1 MGSGWSLGASPGQ
14 GRGTGNL
21 SSPCSLASDAQLG
34 CAWTVWREEGPMGEG
49 LVLVTRCGG
58 RVHRC
63 SPRQVSVRQGWG
75 LHLGMG
81 LPGSTCIRLWG

>member
-1 MGSGWSLGASPGQ
+1 
-14 GRGTGNL
+14 
-21 SSPCSLASDAQLG
+21 
-34 CAWTVWREEGPMGEG
+34 MGEG
-49 LVLVTRCGG
+49 LVLVRRCGG